1 LNEGNRNNLKG
12 LTSSKNLPEE
22 IVKVEVQYYDEKT
35 GITTPLELWAG
46 FIGLEQNMKNYA
58 LTPKI
63 GWMIRKKDVEQVGLQ
78 QKYEYQLKS
87 KGKLAIRVNEIPE
100 VIFALKEIKTLE
112 IQFIDRIIV
121 PDQLANIKI
130 QKLVL
135 EGKASKSERDRIRKL
150 FPDTEVTMIGLHGP
164 NIDASIET
172 VAVDEQEPNLLIV
185 KGKVVDD
192 NSKRPL
198 RGVFVKEK
206 SNNISTQTDSNGNFS
221 IKVEQGKTLVFSYLL
236 DSQEEV
242 TVSKEMVS
250 E

>member
-1 LNEGNRNNLKG
+1 MNEGNRNNLKG

-150 FPDTEVTMIGLHGP
+150 FPNTEVIIYC
-164 NIDASIET
+164 NSFDVSIET
-172 VAVDEQEPNLLIV
+172 VTMDEQEPNLLIV
-185 KGKVVDD
+185 RGKVTEEDT
-192 NSKRPL
+192 NAPMP
-198 RGVFVKEK
+198 GVSILAKG
-206 SNNISTQTDSNGNFS
+206 TTTGTATDLNGNFT
-221 IKVEQGKTLVFSYLL
+221 IRVEQGTTLAFFFLGY
-236 DSQEEV
+236 DTREV
-242 TVSKEMVS
+242 IVSKETDQ
-250 E
+250 